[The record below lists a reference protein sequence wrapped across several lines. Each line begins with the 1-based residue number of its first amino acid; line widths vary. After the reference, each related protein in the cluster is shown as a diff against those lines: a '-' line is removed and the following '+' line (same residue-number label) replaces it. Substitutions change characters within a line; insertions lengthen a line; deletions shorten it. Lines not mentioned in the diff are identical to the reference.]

1 MNARSLARWLATI
14 GAAALLVQGSA
25 SAAEVHVMIS
35 AGFYQVYAE
44 LGPAFERASG
54 HRLITT
60 RGPSM
65 GDSPEAIPTRLARGE
80 TADVVILDGGSADEL
95 AKRGLVRGNSKV
107 DFALSQIGMVVRAGA
122 AKPDI
127 GSVEAFRRMLL
138 AVKSLGYSDS
148 GSGTY
153 LSTILFA
160 KLGVADQVAG
170 KSRKVRGPP
179 SGEPVAAVVARGEVE
194 IGFQQV
200 SELMHVPGVTFVG
213 PIPAELQPGF
223 SFVGAITS
231 AARQPDAALALIRFL
246 ASPEA
251 ASTILKNGLT
261 PPESGRSTTR

>member
-1 MNARSLARWLATI
+1 MEAATLARWFATLAVFTLVGP
-14 GAAALLVQGSA
+14 GAAWADDL
-25 SAAEVHVMIS
+25 HVMIS
-35 AGFYQVYAE
+35 AGFYQVYTE

-60 RGPSM
+60 RGPSI

-80 TADVVILDGGSADEL
+80 TADVVILDGASADEL
-95 AKRGLVRGNSKV
+95 ATRGLVRAGSKV
-107 DFALSQIGMVVRAGA
+107 NLALSQIGMVVRAGA
-122 AKPDI
+122 ATPNI
-127 GSVEAFRRMLL
+127 GSVEAFRRTLL
-138 AVKSLGYSDS
+138 AATSIGYSDS
-148 GSGTY
+148 ASGVY

-170 KSRKVRGPP
+170 KARKVRGPP

-200 SELMHVPGVTFVG
+200 SELLHVPGVTFVG
-213 PIPAELQPGF
+213 AIPAELQPGN

-231 AARQPDAALALIRFL
+231 AARQPEAALALLRFL

-251 ASTILKNGLT
+251 AATIVKAGLT
-261 PPESGRSTTR
+261 PIP

>member
-1 MNARSLARWLATI
+1 MKARSLARWLA
-14 GAAALLVQGSA
+14 GLGVVVLWVPGSA
-25 SAAEVHVMIS
+25 SADDLHVMIS

-80 TADVVILDGGSADEL
+80 TADVVILDGGAADEL
-95 AKRGLVRGNSKV
+95 AKRGFVRAGSKI
-107 DFALSQIGMVVRAGA
+107 DLALSQIGMVVRAGA
-122 AKPDI
+122 AKPNI
-127 GSVEAFRRMLL
+127 GSVEAFRRLLL
-138 AVKSLGYSDS
+138 AVKSIGYSDS

-153 LSTILFA
+153 LSTTLFA

-200 SELMHVPGVTFVG
+200 SELIHVPGVTFVG

-223 SFVGAITS
+223 SFAGAITS
-231 AARQPDAALALIRFL
+231 AAKQPDAALALLRFL

-251 ASTILKNGLT
+251 ASTIVKNGLT
-261 PPESGRSTTR
+261 PAAGR

>member
-1 MNARSLARWLATI
+1 MTTRLLARRFARL
-14 GAAALLVQGSA
+14 GVLALLVPGSA

-44 LGPAFERASG
+44 LGPAFERATG
-54 HRLITT
+54 HRLVTT

-95 AKRGLVRGNSKV
+95 AKRGFVRAGSKI
-107 DFALSQIGMVVRAGA
+107 DLALSQIGMVVRVGM

-127 GSVEAFRRMLL
+127 GSVETFLRALR
-138 AVKSLGYSDS
+138 AATSIGYSNS

-153 LSTILFA
+153 LSTTLFQ
-160 KLGVADQVAG
+160 KLGIADQVSG

-200 SELMHVPGVTFVG
+200 SELIHVPGVTLVG
-213 PIPAELQPGF
+213 AIPVELQPGF
-223 SFVGAITS
+223 TFAGAVTS
-231 AARQPDAALALIRFL
+231 AARQPDAALALLRFL

-251 ASTILKNGLT
+251 VSTIRQNGLT
-261 PPESGRSTTR
+261 PPAGR